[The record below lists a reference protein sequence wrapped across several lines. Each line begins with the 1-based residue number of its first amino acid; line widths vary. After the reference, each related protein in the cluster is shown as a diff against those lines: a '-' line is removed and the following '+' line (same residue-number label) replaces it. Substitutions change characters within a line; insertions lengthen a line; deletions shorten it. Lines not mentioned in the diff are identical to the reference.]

1 MDVVH
6 SPQRLWT
13 PAFALIWAMTFLT
26 FFAAFQLFPT
36 VPLRLRDLGVSLA
49 DSGRFLTF
57 FTLGSSVGAL
67 FTGPLGDRIG
77 HRRLLRYGTVGFGMC
92 LFLQGLFVSRWG
104 FYLLAFPHGVVW
116 SGVLTGTMATLGSVL
131 PDTQRADGMAL
142 YGLASPTGV
151 IVGPLMGLWM
161 FDHVG
166 FRTLVW
172 VLAGIFLVLGWL
184 AGELPSGEQ
193 RAEHHDA
200 FRLPDA
206 KAGEP
211 VPKPP
216 RAATTSGGGFG
227 TGSLGPCAVLFGLA
241 LGYGALSTYT
251 AQEGKGLHF
260 AVPSVFLSTLGVGM
274 VAMRLIMARHGFGVR
289 PIRLLPRMHLL
300 AFAGLLIL
308 AVFPGGLSRHLL
320 SALVY
325 GAGYSMVF
333 TLLNAR
339 LLEVVDPQR
348 RGAAFGA
355 LLFAFDA
362 GIGLGAFALGKV
374 IGLAGYRWGW
384 ALGALCILLVLPVAW
399 RMARDPAVVQPGI

>member
-1 MDVVH
+1 MDEETPA
-6 SPQRLWT
+6 SRRLWT
-13 PAFALIWAMTFLT
+13 PAFTLLWAMTFLT

-49 DSGRFLTF
+49 DSGRFLTI
-57 FTLGSSVGAL
+57 FTLGSSIGAL

-77 HRRLLRYGTVGFGMC
+77 HRRLLQLSTVGFGLC
-92 LFLQGLFVSRWG
+92 LLLQGMFRSRWG
-104 FYLLAFPHGVVW
+104 FYLLAFPHGVAW
-116 SGVLTGTMATLGSVL
+116 SGVLTGTMATLGNVL
-131 PDTQRADGMAL
+131 PVTQRADGMAL

-151 IVGPLMGLWM
+151 IVGPLVGLWM

-184 AGELPSGEQ
+184 AGELPGGEA
-193 RAEHHDA
+193 RAEHHPA

-206 KAGEP
+206 KA
-211 VPKPP
+211 
-216 RAATTSGGGFG
+216 
-227 TGSLGPCAVLFGLA
+227 LGPCIVLFGLA

-251 AQEGKGLHF
+251 AQEGKGLQF

-274 VAMRLIMARHGFGVR
+274 VTMRLIMARHGFGVR

-300 AFAGLLIL
+300 ALVGLLIL
-308 AVFPGGLSRHLL
+308 AFFPGGLSRHLL

-362 GIGLGAFALGKV
+362 GIGLGAFALGRV
-374 IGLAGYRWGW
+374 IGHAGYRWGW
-384 ALGALCILLVLPVAW
+384 ALGALCILMVLPVAW
-399 RMARDPAVVQPGI
+399 RMARDSAQDPVPAP

>member
-1 MDVVH
+1 MDVETQP
-6 SPQRLWT
+6 PQRLWT

-49 DSGRFLTF
+49 DSGRFLTI
-57 FTLGSSVGAL
+57 FTLGSSIGAL

-77 HRRLLRYGTVGFGMC
+77 HRRLLRIGTLGFGLC
-92 LFLQGLFVSRWG
+92 LLLQGLFTSRWG

-142 YGLASPTGV
+142 YGLASPGGV
-151 IVGPLMGLWM
+151 IVGPLVGLWM
-161 FDHVG
+161 FDHLG
-166 FRTLVW
+166 FSALVW
-172 VLAGIFLVLGWL
+172 VLAGLFLLLGWM
-184 AGELPSGEQ
+184 AGALPEGGQ
-193 RAEHHDA
+193 RAEHHSA

-206 KAGEP
+206 KA
-211 VPKPP
+211 
-216 RAATTSGGGFG
+216 
-227 TGSLGPCAVLFGLA
+227 LGPCVILFGLA

-251 AQEGKGLHF
+251 AQEGKALHF
-260 AVPSVFLSTLGVGM
+260 TVPSAFLSTMAVGM
-274 VAMRLIMARHGFGVR
+274 VGMRIVMARRGFGTR
-289 PIRLLPRMHLL
+289 PIRLLPRMHAMAL
-300 AFAGLLIL
+300 AGFLIL
-308 AVFPGGLSRHLL
+308 AFWPGGLSRHLL
-320 SALVY
+320 AALIY
-325 GAGYSMVF
+325 GSGYSMVF

-362 GIGLGAFALGKV
+362 GIGLGALGLGWV
-374 IGLAGYRWGW
+374 IGRAGYQWGW
-384 ALGALCILLVLPVAW
+384 ILGSACVALVLPMAW
-399 RMARDPAVVQPGI
+399 QMSRDSRSGSLGTDH